1 MPEPSLVRGADT
13 PLLLETTIGHA
24 FDDAVRQWP
33 EREALVS
40 AHQGARFS
48 FAELGRR
55 VDAVAAAFLALGLE
69 PGDRVG
75 IWAPNCSEWTITQF
89 AAAKAGLIL
98 VTINPA
104 YRPHEL
110 VFTLNK
116 VGVKALVCA
125 SRFKTSD
132 YPAMVEEAAPD
143 VTAQSTRELR
153 SKFLPALRHLIKIG
167 GPARGPFMD
176 FDDLYGLATDAH
188 RERLATIAAGLDRN
202 DAINIQFTSGTT
214 GLPKGA
220 TLSHR
225 NILNNGHLVGLAE
238 GLREGD
244 RLCTPVPLYHCFGMV
259 MANLACITLGAAMIY
274 PAPGFDP
281 LATLTTL
288 EAERCT
294 AVYGVP
300 TMFIAML
307 EHPEFARF
315 DLTALRAGIMAGAPC
330 PVEVMKKV
338 IDRMHARDVT
348 IAYGMTETS
357 PVSFQTS
364 PDDPLERRVSSI
376 GRVQPHLE
384 VKIVDENGAI
394 VPRGERGELCTR
406 GYSVML
412 GYWDDVEKTAAVVK
426 DGWMHTGDLAVI
438 DAEGYANIVG
448 RLKDMIIRGGE
459 NISPREIEEF
469 LYTHPKIED
478 VQIVGLPDPRFG
490 EAVCAWVRLRAGE
503 SADAEDIIAF
513 CRGRIAH
520 YKVPQHVRFVEAFPM
535 TVTGKVQKFEIRQ
548 AMIAELGLE
557 VERTA

>member
-1 MPEPSLVRGADT
+1 MAEPSLVRGADVP
-13 PLLLETTIGHA
+13 PLLEATIGAA
-24 FDDAVRQWP
+24 FDDAVRRWP
-33 EREALVS
+33 RHEALVS
-40 AHQGARFS
+40 VHQGARFT

-55 VDAVAAAFLALGLE
+55 VDAVAAAFVALGME
-69 PGDRVG
+69 KGDRVG
-75 IWAPNCSEWTITQF
+75 VWAPNCAEWTITQF

-116 VGVKALVCA
+116 VEVKALVCA

-132 YPAMVEEAAPD
+132 YPAMVETAAPD
-143 VTAQSTRELR
+143 VASQSPRALR
-153 SKFLPALRHLIKIG
+153 SKFLPALRYLIKIG

-176 FDDLYGLATDAH
+176 FDDLYGLAGEDH
-188 RERLATIAAGLDRN
+188 RARLTTITADLDRN

-214 GLPKGA
+214 GSPKGA

-225 NILNNGHLVGLAE
+225 NILNNGRFVGLAQ
-238 GLREGD
+238 GLGEGD
-244 RLCTPVPLYHCFGMV
+244 RLCIPVPLYHCFGMV
-259 MANLACITLGAAMIY
+259 MGNLACITLGATMVY
-274 PAPGFDP
+274 PAAGFDP
-281 LATLTTL
+281 LATLEILAT
-288 EAERCT
+288 EKCT

-307 EHPEFARF
+307 EHPQFASF
-315 DLTALRAGIMAGAPC
+315 DLSTLRTGVMAGAPC

-338 IDRMHARDVT
+338 IDRMHARDIT

-357 PVSFQTS
+357 PVSFQS
-364 PDDPLERRVSSI
+364 APDDPLDRRVSTI

-384 VKIVDENGAI
+384 VKIVDPEGAT

-406 GYSVML
+406 GYSVMI
-412 GYWDDVEKTAAVVK
+412 GYWDDAEKTASVLR
-426 DGWMHTGDLAVI
+426 DGWMHTGDLATL
-438 DAEGYANIVG
+438 DADGYANIVG

-459 NISPREIEEF
+459 NISPREIEDF
-469 LYTHPKIED
+469 LFTHPKIED
-478 VQIVGLPDPRFG
+478 VQIVGVPDPKFG
-490 EAVCAWVRLRAGE
+490 EAVCAWIRLRTGE
-503 SADAEDIIAF
+503 TADADEIAAF
-513 CRGRIAH
+513 CRDRIAH
-520 YKVPQHVRFVEAFPM
+520 YKVPQHIRFVAAFPM

>member
-1 MPEPSLVRGADT
+1 MTDPSLVRGADA
-13 PLLLETTIGHA
+13 PPLLETTLGEA
-24 FDDAVRQWP
+24 FDAAVRRWP
-33 EREALVS
+33 TAEALVS
-40 AHQGARFS
+40 VHQGARFT

-69 PGDRVG
+69 PGDRIG
-75 IWAPNCSEWTITQF
+75 IWAPNCAEWAITQF

-110 VFTLNK
+110 VFTLRK
-116 VGVKALVCA
+116 VGVRALVCA

-143 VTAQSTRELR
+143 VARSRTRTLN
-153 SKFLPALRHLIKIG
+153 SKFLPDLRHLIKIG
-167 GPARGPFMD
+167 GPACGSFMD
-176 FDDLYGLATDAH
+176 FDDLYGLANEAH
-188 RERLATIAAGLDRN
+188 HARLAEIAQALDPN
-202 DAINIQFTSGTT
+202 EAINIQFTSGTT

-225 NILNNGHLVGLAE
+225 NILNNGRFVGLAQ

-244 RLCTPVPLYHCFGMV
+244 RLCIPVPLYHCFGMV
-259 MANLACITLGAAMIY
+259 MGNLACITLGAAMVF
-274 PAPGFDP
+274 PAAGFDP
-281 LATLTTL
+281 LATLETIA
-288 EAERCT
+288 AERCT

-307 EHPEFARF
+307 EHAEFARF
-315 DLTALRAGIMAGAPC
+315 DLTSLRTGVMAGAPC
-330 PVEVMKKV
+330 PIEVMKKV
-338 IDRMHARDVT
+338 IERMHARDVT

-364 PDDPLERRVSSI
+364 PADPLERRTSSI

-384 VKIVDENGAI
+384 VKIVDAEGRI

-406 GYSVML
+406 GYAVML
-412 GYWDDVEKTAAVVK
+412 GYWGDEEKTAAVIE
-426 DGWMHTGDLAVI
+426 DGWMHSGDLAVI
-438 DAEGYANIVG
+438 DDEGYANIVG

-459 NISPREIEEF
+459 NVYPREVEEF
-469 LYTHPKIED
+469 LFTHPKIED
-478 VQIVGLPDPRFG
+478 VQIVGVPDPRFG
-490 EAVCAWVRLRAGE
+490 EAVCAWIRLRSGE
-503 SADAEDIIAF
+503 SAEAEEITAF
-513 CRGRIAH
+513 CRDRIAH
-520 YKVPQHVRFVEAFPM
+520 YKIPCHIRFVDAFPM

-548 AMIAELGLE
+548 AMIAELDLATE
-557 VERTA
+557 QTA